1 MAQIKALTLDSATG
15 PARDLLETVK
25 KKMGGV
31 PNILATMANSPSALE
46 AYLGFSGAL
55 AKGQFSAKLRE
66 QIALTVAGQNSC
78 DYCAS
83 VHTALAK
90 GAGASEEDARLAIAG
105 KASDERTA
113 IVLGLAKNIVETR
126 GFVAPEVMENVR
138 AAGFSDAEIIEI
150 IANVSLNIF
159 TNYFNHIAGTEI
171 DFPVVNTKEVL
182 SAA

>member
-1 MAQIKALTLDSATG
+1 M
-15 PARDLLETVK
+15 
-25 KKMGGV
+25 
-31 PNILATMANSPSALE
+31 
-46 AYLGFSGAL
+46 
-55 AKGQFSAKLRE
+55 
-66 QIALTVAGQNSC
+66 
-78 DYCAS
+78 
-83 VHTALAK
+83 
-90 GAGASEEDARLAIAG
+90 
-105 KASDERTA
+105 
-113 IVLGLAKNIVETR
+113 GLAKNIVETR